1 MQEIL
6 GTTLHHEHS
15 ILTPLYLKDIQN
27 EADKQN
33 KLYAWIYAHESL
45 IENIIELLEV
55 QDKRLKIAILPLQDF
70 LEKKKAL

>member
-1 MQEIL
+1 
-6 GTTLHHEHS
+6 S
-15 ILTPLYLKDIQN
+15 ILTPLYLKDIKD
-27 EADKQN
+27 ESDKQN
-33 KLYAWIYAHESL
+33 KLFAWIYAHESL